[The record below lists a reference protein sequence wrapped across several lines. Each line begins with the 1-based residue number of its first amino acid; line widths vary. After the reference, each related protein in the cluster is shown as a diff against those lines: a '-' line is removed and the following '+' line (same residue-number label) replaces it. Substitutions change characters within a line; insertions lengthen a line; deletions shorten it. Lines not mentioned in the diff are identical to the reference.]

1 MSDPFVDKAQ
11 WEAFCNRLSRQ
22 LEGAQA
28 EIEVAALGLGD
39 QIEAEW
45 VPLRGI
51 SYDPKDDVFEIA
63 VENLDHLIHKPRSLA
78 VQREGAKVESLAVET
93 ESGDRHIVR
102 LREPLALPAP
112 EGAAR

>member
-1 MSDPFVDKAQ
+1 MSDQIVDKAQ

-45 VPLRGI
+45 VPLRGL
-51 SYDPKDDVFEIA
+51 SYDPKDDVFEVA
-63 VENLDHLIHKPRSLA
+63 VESLDHLIRRPRTLA
-78 VQREGAKVESLAVET
+78 VQRQGAKVESLAVET
-93 ESGDRHIVR
+93 QSGDRHIVR
-102 LREPLALPAP
+102 LRDPLALPAP
-112 EGAAR
+112 EETAR